1 MKQPSSRRRLAA
13 LPLAVLLAA
22 SLLALPAC
30 GSASGGAG
38 GDASAS
44 VATSGK
50 AASGKAASGKAEKGK
65 AYTFTDDLGRKVTVK
80 SHKRVVA
87 CMGSLADAWQL
98 AGGTLVGASDDA
110 FGHYAVDSS
119 KVSGVGRST
128 SLNLESII
136 ALKPDFVIMTGIA
149 DGKHSTGV
157 SQADMESALK
167 EAGVPVA
174 FFKVTTFD
182 DYKRMMGV
190 FCAITGRDDLYKK
203 NVTKVG
209 EKIKSA
215 VRKYSVASESPS
227 VLVVSAFSKGLVV
240 QDSSGMAG
248 AIVKDLGAVNV
259 ADEHPSLLS
268 DFSLE
273 AAVEANPDYVLV
285 LAASDDTATA
295 QKYYD
300 QVVGSNSA
308 WQGMDAVREGRVTML
323 DAAHFLYKPNAN
335 WAESYVL
342 AGKALNK

>member
-1 MKQPSSRRRLAA
+1 MKQPSSRRRLLA
-13 LPLAVLLAA
+13 LPLAALLAA

-30 GSASGGAG
+30 GSASGAG
-38 GDASAS
+38 NDASAS
-44 VATSGK
+44 SAAFSAAKPGK
-50 AASGKAASGKAEKGK
+50 AKAGKAEKGK

-80 SHKRVVA
+80 RHKRVVA
-87 CMGSLADAWQL
+87 CMGSFADAWQL
-98 AGGTLVGASDDA
+98 AGGTRVGASDDA

-128 SLNLESII
+128 SLNLERII
-136 ALKPDFVIMTGIA
+136 ALKPDFVIMTGIS
-149 DGKHSTGV
+149 DGKHATGV
-157 SQADMESALK
+157 SQADAESALK
-167 EAGVPVA
+167 EAGIPVA

-215 VRKYSVASESPS
+215 VSTYSVKSKSPS
-227 VLVVSAFSKGLVV
+227 VLIVSAFSKGLVV
-240 QDSSGMAG
+240 QNTSGMAG

-259 ADEHPSLLS
+259 ADEPPSLLS
-268 DFSLE
+268 DFSLA

-285 LAASDDTATA
+285 LAASDDTAPA
-295 QKYYD
+295 QQYYD
-300 QVVGSNSA
+300 QVVGSSSA
-308 WQGMDAVREGRVTML
+308 WQGMDAVKEGRVTML
-323 DAAHFLYKPNAN
+323 DAAHFLYKPNAD

>member
-1 MKQPSSRRRLAA
+1 MKQPSSRRRLLA
-13 LPLAVLLAA
+13 LPLAALLAA

-30 GSASGGAG
+30 GSASGAG
-38 GDASAS
+38 NDASAS
-44 VATSGK
+44 SAAFSAAKPGK
-50 AASGKAASGKAEKGK
+50 AKAGKAEKSK

-87 CMGSLADAWQL
+87 CMGSFADAWQL

-136 ALKPDFVIMTGIA
+136 ALKPDFVIMTGIS
-149 DGKHSTGV
+149 DGKHATGV
-157 SQADMESALK
+157 SQADAESALK
-167 EAGVPVA
+167 EAGIPVA
-174 FFKVTTFD
+174 FFKVPTVD

-215 VRKYSVASESPS
+215 VSTYSVKSKSPS
-227 VLVVSAFSKGLVV
+227 VLIVSAFSKGLVV
-240 QDSSGMAG
+240 QNTSGMAG

-308 WQGMDAVREGRVTML
+308 WQGMDAVKEGRVTML
-323 DAAHFLYKPNAN
+323 DAAHFLYKPNAD

>member
-1 MKQPSSRRRLAA
+1 MKQPSSRRRLLA
-13 LPLAVLLAA
+13 LPLAALLAA

-30 GSASGGAG
+30 GSASGGS
-38 GDASAS
+38 GDASTS
-44 VATSGK
+44 VAAPAKAKSGK
-50 AASGKAASGKAEKGK
+50 AGKAEKSK

-87 CMGSLADAWQL
+87 CMGSFADAWQL

-136 ALKPDFVIMTGIA
+136 ALKPDFVIMTGIS
-149 DGKHSTGV
+149 DGKHATGV
-157 SQADMESALK
+157 SQADAESALK
-167 EAGVPVA
+167 EAGIPVA

-215 VRKYSVASESPS
+215 VSTYSVKSKSPS
-227 VLVVSAFSKGLVV
+227 VLIVSAFSKGLVV
-240 QDSSGMAG
+240 QNTSGMAG

-308 WQGMDAVREGRVTML
+308 WQGMDAVKEGRVTML
-323 DAAHFLYKPNAN
+323 DAAHFLYKPNAD

>member
-1 MKQPSSRRRLAA
+1 MKQPSSRRRLLA
-13 LPLAVLLAA
+13 LPLAALLAA

-30 GSASGGAG
+30 GSASGAG
-38 GDASAS
+38 NDASAS
-44 VATSGK
+44 SAAFSAAKPGK
-50 AASGKAASGKAEKGK
+50 AKAGKAEKGK

-87 CMGSLADAWQL
+87 CMGSFADAWQL
-98 AGGTLVGASDDA
+98 AGGTRVGASDDA

-136 ALKPDFVIMTGIA
+136 ALKPDFVIMTGIS
-149 DGKHSTGV
+149 DGKHATGV
-157 SQADMESALK
+157 SQADAESALK
-167 EAGVPVA
+167 EAGIPVA

-215 VRKYSVASESPS
+215 VSTYSVKSKSPS
-227 VLVVSAFSKGLVV
+227 VLIVSAFSKGLVV
-240 QDSSGMAG
+240 QNTSGMAG

-308 WQGMDAVREGRVTML
+308 WQGMDAVKEGRVTML
-323 DAAHFLYKPNAN
+323 DAAHFLYKPNAD

>member
-1 MKQPSSRRRLAA
+1 MMQPSSRRRLLA
-13 LPLAVLLAA
+13 LPLAALLAA

-30 GSASGGAG
+30 GSASGAG
-38 GDASAS
+38 NDASAS
-44 VATSGK
+44 SAASSAAKPGK
-50 AASGKAASGKAEKGK
+50 AKAGEAEKGK

-128 SLNLESII
+128 SLNLESIL
-136 ALKPDFVIMTGIA
+136 ALKPDFVIMTGIS
-149 DGKHSTGV
+149 DGKHATGV
-157 SQADMESALK
+157 SQADAESALK
-167 EAGVPVA
+167 EAGIPVA
-174 FFKVTTFD
+174 FFKVTTFA
-182 DYKRMMGV
+182 DYKRMMGTL
-190 FCAITGRDDLYKK
+190 CAITGRNDLYKK

-209 EKIKSA
+209 EKIKYA
-215 VRKYSVASESPS
+215 VSRYSVASKSPS

-240 QDSSGMAG
+240 QNSSGMAG
-248 AIVKDLGAVNV
+248 AIVRDLGAVNV

-285 LAASDDTATA
+285 LAASDDAATA

-300 QVVGSNSA
+300 QVAGSNSA
-308 WQGMDAVREGRVTML
+308 WQGMDAVKEGRVTML
-323 DAAHFLYKPNAN
+323 DAAHFLYKPNAD
-335 WAESYVL
+335 WAESYAL

>member
-1 MKQPSSRRRLAA
+1 MKQPSSRRRLLA
-13 LPLAVLLAA
+13 LPLAALLAA

-30 GSASGGAG
+30 GSASGGS
-38 GDASAS
+38 GDASTS
-44 VATSGK
+44 VAAPAKAKSGK
-50 AASGKAASGKAEKGK
+50 AGKAEKSK

-87 CMGSLADAWQL
+87 CMGSFADAWQL

-136 ALKPDFVIMTGIA
+136 ALKPDFVIMTGIS
-149 DGKHSTGV
+149 DGKHATGV
-157 SQADMESALK
+157 SQADAESALK
-167 EAGVPVA
+167 EAGIPVA
-174 FFKVTTFD
+174 FFKVTTFA
-182 DYKRMMGV
+182 DYKRMMGT

-215 VRKYSVASESPS
+215 VSRYSVASKSPS

-240 QDSSGMAG
+240 QNSSGMAG

-295 QKYYD
+295 QEYYD
-300 QVVGSNSA
+300 QVAGSNSA
-308 WQGMDAVREGRVTML
+308 WQGMDAVKEGRVTML
-323 DAAHFLYKPNAN
+323 DAAHFLYKPNAD

>member
-1 MKQPSSRRRLAA
+1 MKQPSSRRRLLA
-13 LPLAVLLAA
+13 LPLAALLAA

-30 GSASGGAG
+30 GSASGAG
-38 GDASAS
+38 NDASAS
-44 VATSGK
+44 SATSSAAKPGK
-50 AASGKAASGKAEKGK
+50 VKAGEAEKGK

-128 SLNLESII
+128 SLNLESIL

-157 SQADMESALK
+157 SQADAESALA

-174 FFKVTTFD
+174 FFKVTTFA
-182 DYKRMMGV
+182 DYKRMMGT

-215 VRKYSVASESPS
+215 VSRYSVKSKSPS

-240 QDSSGMAG
+240 QNSSGMAG

-300 QVVGSNSA
+300 QVAGSNSA
-308 WQGMDAVREGRVTML
+308 WQGMDAVKEGRVTML
-323 DAAHFLYKPNAN
+323 DAAHFLYKPNAD

>member
-1 MKQPSSRRRLAA
+1 MKQHSSRRRLLA
-13 LPLAVLLAA
+13 LPLAALLAA
-22 SLLALPAC
+22 SLVSLPAC
-30 GSASGGAG
+30 GSASGGSN
-38 GDASAS
+38 DASTSTAAS
-44 VATSGK
+44 ANAKSGK
-50 AASGKAASGKAEKGK
+50 SGKAEKSK

-87 CMGSLADAWQL
+87 CMGSFADAWQL

-136 ALKPDFVIMTGIA
+136 ALKPDFVIMTGIS
-149 DGKHSTGV
+149 DGKHATGV
-157 SQADMESALK
+157 SQADAESALK
-167 EAGVPVA
+167 EAGIPVA

-215 VRKYSVASESPS
+215 VSTYSVKSKSPS
-227 VLVVSAFSKGLVV
+227 VLIVSAFSKGLVV
-240 QDSSGMAG
+240 QNSSGMAG

-308 WQGMDAVREGRVTML
+308 WQGMDAVKEGRVTML
-323 DAAHFLYKPNAN
+323 DAAHFLYKPNAD

>member
-1 MKQPSSRRRLAA
+1 MKQPSSRRRLLA
-13 LPLAVLLAA
+13 LPLAALLAA

-30 GSASGGAG
+30 GSASGAG
-38 GDASAS
+38 NDASAS
-44 VATSGK
+44 SAAFSAAKPGK
-50 AASGKAASGKAEKGK
+50 AKAGKAEKSK

-87 CMGSLADAWQL
+87 CMGSFADAWQL

-136 ALKPDFVIMTGIA
+136 ALKPDFVIMTGIS
-149 DGKHSTGV
+149 DGKHATGV
-157 SQADMESALK
+157 SQADAESALK
-167 EAGVPVA
+167 EAGIPVA
-174 FFKVTTFD
+174 FFKVTTFA
-182 DYKRMMGV
+182 DYKRMMGT

-215 VRKYSVASESPS
+215 VSTYSVKSKSPS
-227 VLVVSAFSKGLVV
+227 VLIVSAFSKGLVV
-240 QDSSGMAG
+240 QNSSGMAG
-248 AIVKDLGAVNV
+248 AIVRDLGAVNV

-300 QVVGSNSA
+300 QVAGSNSA
-308 WQGMDAVREGRVTML
+308 WQGMDAVKEGRVTML
-323 DAAHFLYKPNAN
+323 DAAHFLYKPNAD

>member
-1 MKQPSSRRRLAA
+1 MMQPSSRRRLLA
-13 LPLAVLLAA
+13 LPLAALLAA

-30 GSASGGAG
+30 GSASGAG
-38 GDASAS
+38 NDASAS
-44 VATSGK
+44 SAASSAAKPGK
-50 AASGKAASGKAEKGK
+50 AKAGEAEKGK

-87 CMGSLADAWQL
+87 CMGSFADAWQL

-136 ALKPDFVIMTGIA
+136 ALKPDFVIMTGIS
-149 DGKHSTGV
+149 DGKHATGV
-157 SQADMESALK
+157 SQADAESALK
-167 EAGVPVA
+167 EAGIPVA

-215 VRKYSVASESPS
+215 VSTYSVKSKSPS
-227 VLVVSAFSKGLVV
+227 VLIVSAFSKGLVV
-240 QDSSGMAG
+240 QNSSGMAG

-308 WQGMDAVREGRVTML
+308 WQGMDAVKEGRVTML
-323 DAAHFLYKPNAN
+323 DAAHFLYKPNAD

>member
-1 MKQPSSRRRLAA
+1 MKQPSSRRRLLA
-13 LPLAVLLAA
+13 LPLAALLAA

-30 GSASGGAG
+30 GSASGAG
-38 GDASAS
+38 NDASAS
-44 VATSGK
+44 SAASSAAKPGK
-50 AASGKAASGKAEKGK
+50 AKAGKAEKSK

-87 CMGSLADAWQL
+87 CMGSFADAWQL
-98 AGGTLVGASDDA
+98 AGGTLDGASDDA

-136 ALKPDFVIMTGIA
+136 ALKPDFVIMTGIS
-149 DGKHSTGV
+149 DGKHATGV
-157 SQADMESALK
+157 SQADAESALK
-167 EAGVPVA
+167 EAGIPVA

-215 VRKYSVASESPS
+215 VSTYSVKSKSPS
-227 VLVVSAFSKGLVV
+227 VLIVSAFSKGLVV
-240 QDSSGMAG
+240 QNTSGMAG

-308 WQGMDAVREGRVTML
+308 WQGMDAVKEGRVTML
-323 DAAHFLYKPNAN
+323 DAAHFLYKPNAD

>member
-1 MKQPSSRRRLAA
+1 MKQPSSRRRLLA
-13 LPLAVLLAA
+13 LPLAALLAA

-30 GSASGGAG
+30 GSASGGS
-38 GDASAS
+38 GDASTS
-44 VATSGK
+44 VAAPAKAKSGK
-50 AASGKAASGKAEKGK
+50 AGKAEKSK

-87 CMGSLADAWQL
+87 CMGSFADAWQL

-136 ALKPDFVIMTGIA
+136 ALKPDFVIMTGIS
-149 DGKHSTGV
+149 DGKHATGV
-157 SQADMESALK
+157 SQADAESALK
-167 EAGVPVA
+167 EAGIPVA
-174 FFKVTTFD
+174 FFKVTTFA
-182 DYKRMMGV
+182 DYKRMMGT

-215 VRKYSVASESPS
+215 VSTYSVKSKSPS
-227 VLVVSAFSKGLVV
+227 VLIVSAFSKGLVV
-240 QDSSGMAG
+240 QNSSGMAG
-248 AIVKDLGAVNV
+248 AIVRDLGAVNV

-300 QVVGSNSA
+300 QVAGSNSA
-308 WQGMDAVREGRVTML
+308 WQGMDAVKEGRVTML
-323 DAAHFLYKPNAN
+323 DAAHFLYKPNAD

>member
-1 MKQPSSRRRLAA
+1 MKQPSPRRRLLA
-13 LPLAVLLAA
+13 LPLAALLAA

-30 GSASGGAG
+30 GSASGAG
-38 GDASAS
+38 NDASAS
-44 VATSGK
+44 SAASSAAKPGK
-50 AASGKAASGKAEKGK
+50 AKAGEAEKGK

-128 SLNLESII
+128 SLNLESIL

-157 SQADMESALK
+157 SQADAKSALT

-174 FFKVTTFD
+174 FFKVTTFA
-182 DYKRMMGV
+182 DYKRMMGTL
-190 FCAITGRDDLYKK
+190 CAITGRNDLYKK

-215 VRKYSVASESPS
+215 VSRYSVASKSPS

-240 QDSSGMAG
+240 QNSSGMAG

-300 QVVGSNSA
+300 QVAGSNSA
-308 WQGMDAVREGRVTML
+308 WQGMDAVKEGRVTML
-323 DAAHFLYKPNAN
+323 DAAHFLYKPNAD

>member
-1 MKQPSSRRRLAA
+1 MKQPSSRRRLLA
-13 LPLAVLLAA
+13 LPLAALLAA

-30 GSASGGAG
+30 GSASGAG
-38 GDASAS
+38 NDASAS
-44 VATSGK
+44 SAAFSAAKPGK
-50 AASGKAASGKAEKGK
+50 AKAGKAEKSK

-87 CMGSLADAWQL
+87 CMGSFADAWQL

-136 ALKPDFVIMTGIA
+136 ALKPDFVIMTGIS
-149 DGKHSTGV
+149 DGKHATGV
-157 SQADMESALK
+157 SQADAESALK

-174 FFKVTTFD
+174 FFKVTTFA
-182 DYKRMMGV
+182 DYKRMMGT

-215 VRKYSVASESPS
+215 VSRYSVASKSPS

-240 QDSSGMAG
+240 QNSSGMAG

-300 QVVGSNSA
+300 QVAGSNSA
-308 WQGMDAVREGRVTML
+308 WQGMDAVKEGRVTML
-323 DAAHFLYKPNAN
+323 DAAHFLYKPNAD

>member
-1 MKQPSSRRRLAA
+1 MKQPSSRRRLLA
-13 LPLAVLLAA
+13 LPLAALLAA

-30 GSASGGAG
+30 GSASGAG
-38 GDASAS
+38 NDASAS
-44 VATSGK
+44 SAASSAAKPGK
-50 AASGKAASGKAEKGK
+50 AKAGKAEKGK

-110 FGHYAVDSS
+110 FGHYPVDSS

-128 SLNLESII
+128 SLNLESIL

-157 SQADMESALK
+157 SQADAKSALT

-174 FFKVTTFD
+174 FFKVTTFA
-182 DYKRMMGV
+182 DYKRMMGTL
-190 FCAITGRDDLYKK
+190 CAITGRNDLYKK

-215 VRKYSVASESPS
+215 VSRYSVASKSPS

-240 QDSSGMAG
+240 QNSSGMAG

-285 LAASDDTATA
+285 LAASDDAATA

-300 QVVGSNSA
+300 QVAGSNSA
-308 WQGMDAVREGRVTML
+308 WQGMDAVKEGRVTML
-323 DAAHFLYKPNAN
+323 DAAHFLYKPNAD

>member
-1 MKQPSSRRRLAA
+1 MMQPSSRRRLLA
-13 LPLAVLLAA
+13 LPLAALLAA

-30 GSASGGAG
+30 GSASGAG
-38 GDASAS
+38 NDASAS
-44 VATSGK
+44 SAASSAAKPGK
-50 AASGKAASGKAEKGK
+50 AKAGKAEKSK

-128 SLNLESII
+128 SLNLESIL
-136 ALKPDFVIMTGIA
+136 ALKPDFVIMTGIS
-149 DGKHSTGV
+149 DGKHATGV
-157 SQADMESALK
+157 SQADAESALK
-167 EAGVPVA
+167 EAGIPVA
-174 FFKVTTFD
+174 FFKVTTFA
-182 DYKRMMGV
+182 DYKRMMGTL
-190 FCAITGRDDLYKK
+190 CAITGRNDLYKK

-215 VRKYSVASESPS
+215 VSRYSVASKSPS

-240 QDSSGMAG
+240 QNSSGMAG
-248 AIVKDLGAVNV
+248 AIVRDLGAVNV

-285 LAASDDTATA
+285 LAASDDAATA

-300 QVVGSNSA
+300 QVAGSNSA
-308 WQGMDAVREGRVTML
+308 WQGMDAVKEGRVTML
-323 DAAHFLYKPNAN
+323 DAAHFLYKPNAD

>member
-1 MKQPSSRRRLAA
+1 MKQPSSRRRLLA
-13 LPLAVLLAA
+13 LPLAALLAA
-22 SLLALPAC
+22 SLVALPAC
-30 GSASGGAG
+30 GSASGGS
-38 GDASAS
+38 GDASTS
-44 VATSGK
+44 VAAPAKAKSGK
-50 AASGKAASGKAEKGK
+50 AGKAEKSK

-87 CMGSLADAWQL
+87 CMGSFADAWQL

-136 ALKPDFVIMTGIA
+136 ALKPDFVIMTGIS
-149 DGKHSTGV
+149 DGKHATGV
-157 SQADMESALK
+157 SQADAESALK

-174 FFKVTTFD
+174 FFKVTTFA
-182 DYKRMMGV
+182 DYKRMMGT

-215 VRKYSVASESPS
+215 VSTYSVKSKSPS
-227 VLVVSAFSKGLVV
+227 VLIVSAFSKGLVV
-240 QDSSGMAG
+240 QNTSGMAG
-248 AIVKDLGAVNV
+248 AIVRDLGAVNV

-308 WQGMDAVREGRVTML
+308 WQGMDAVKEGRVTML
-323 DAAHFLYKPNAN
+323 DAAHFLYKPNAD

>member
-1 MKQPSSRRRLAA
+1 MKQPSSRRRLLA
-13 LPLAVLLAA
+13 LPLAALLAA

-30 GSASGGAG
+30 GSASGAG
-38 GDASAS
+38 NDASAS
-44 VATSGK
+44 SAASNAAKPGK
-50 AASGKAASGKAEKGK
+50 AKAGEAEKGK

-128 SLNLESII
+128 SLNLESIL

-157 SQADMESALK
+157 SQADAKSALA

-174 FFKVTTFD
+174 FFKVTTFA
-182 DYKRMMGV
+182 DYKRMMGTL
-190 FCAITGRDDLYKK
+190 CAITGRNDLYKK

-215 VRKYSVASESPS
+215 VSRYSVASKSPS

-240 QDSSGMAG
+240 QNSSGMAG
-248 AIVKDLGAVNV
+248 AIVRDLGAVNV

-285 LAASDDTATA
+285 FAASDDTATA

-300 QVVGSNSA
+300 QVAGSNSA
-308 WQGMDAVREGRVTML
+308 WQGMDAVKEGRVTML
-323 DAAHFLYKPNAN
+323 DAAHFLYKPNAD

>member
-1 MKQPSSRRRLAA
+1 MKQPSSRRRLLA
-13 LPLAVLLAA
+13 LPLAALLAA

-30 GSASGGAG
+30 GSASGAG
-38 GDASAS
+38 NDASAS
-44 VATSGK
+44 SATSSAAKPGK
-50 AASGKAASGKAEKGK
+50 VKAGEAEKGK

-87 CMGSLADAWQL
+87 CMGSFADAWQL

-136 ALKPDFVIMTGIA
+136 ALKPDFVIMTGIS
-149 DGKHSTGV
+149 DGKHATGV
-157 SQADMESALK
+157 SQADAESALK
-167 EAGVPVA
+167 EAGIPVA

-215 VRKYSVASESPS
+215 VSTYSVKSKSPS
-227 VLVVSAFSKGLVV
+227 VLIVSAFSKGLVV
-240 QDSSGMAG
+240 QNSSGMAG
-248 AIVKDLGAVNV
+248 AIVRDLGAVNV

-273 AAVEANPDYVLV
+273 AAVEANPDYVIV

-300 QVVGSNSA
+300 QVAGSNSA
-308 WQGMDAVREGRVTML
+308 WQGMDAVKEGRVTML
-323 DAAHFLYKPNAN
+323 DAAHFLYKPNAD

>member
-1 MKQPSSRRRLAA
+1 MKQHSSRRRLLALSLAA
-13 LPLAVLLAA
+13 LLAA
-22 SLLALPAC
+22 SLVTLPAC
-30 GSASGGAG
+30 GSASGGSS
-38 GDASAS
+38 DASTSTAAS
-44 VATSGK
+44 ANAKSGK
-50 AASGKAASGKAEKGK
+50 SGKAEKNK

-128 SLNLESII
+128 SLNLESIL
-136 ALKPDFVIMTGIA
+136 ALKPDFVIMTGIS
-149 DGKHSTGV
+149 DGKHATGV
-157 SQADMESALK
+157 SQADAESALK
-167 EAGVPVA
+167 EAGIPVA

-182 DYKRMMGV
+182 DYKRMMGTL
-190 FCAITGRDDLYKK
+190 CAITGRNDLYKK

-215 VRKYSVASESPS
+215 VSRYSVASKSPS

-240 QDSSGMAG
+240 QNSSGMAG
-248 AIVKDLGAVNV
+248 AIVRDLGAVNV

-285 LAASDDTATA
+285 LAASDDAATA

-300 QVVGSNSA
+300 QVAGSNSA
-308 WQGMDAVREGRVTML
+308 WQGMDAVKEGRVTML
-323 DAAHFLYKPNAN
+323 DAAHFLYKPNAD

>member
-1 MKQPSSRRRLAA
+1 MKQPSSRRRLLA
-13 LPLAVLLAA
+13 LPLAALLAA

-30 GSASGGAG
+30 GSASGAG
-38 GDASAS
+38 NDASAS
-44 VATSGK
+44 SAAFSAAKPGK
-50 AASGKAASGKAEKGK
+50 AKAGKAEKGK

-87 CMGSLADAWQL
+87 CMGSFADAWQL

-136 ALKPDFVIMTGIA
+136 ALKPDFVIMTGIS
-149 DGKHSTGV
+149 DGKHATGV
-157 SQADMESALK
+157 SQADAESALK
-167 EAGVPVA
+167 EAGIPVA

-215 VRKYSVASESPS
+215 VSTYSVKSKSPS
-227 VLVVSAFSKGLVV
+227 VLIVSAFSKGLVV
-240 QDSSGMAG
+240 QNSSGMAG
-248 AIVKDLGAVNV
+248 AIVRDLGAVNV

-308 WQGMDAVREGRVTML
+308 WQGMDAVKEGRVTML
-323 DAAHFLYKPNAN
+323 DAAHFLYKPNAD

>member
-1 MKQPSSRRRLAA
+1 MKQPSSRRRLLA
-13 LPLAVLLAA
+13 LPLAALLAA

-30 GSASGGAG
+30 GSASGAG
-38 GDASAS
+38 NDASAS
-44 VATSGK
+44 SAAFSAAKPGK
-50 AASGKAASGKAEKGK
+50 AKAGKAEKSK

-87 CMGSLADAWQL
+87 CMGSFADAWQL

-136 ALKPDFVIMTGIA
+136 ALKPDFVIMTGIS
-149 DGKHSTGV
+149 DGKHATGV
-157 SQADMESALK
+157 SQADAESALK
-167 EAGVPVA
+167 EAGIPVA
-174 FFKVTTFD
+174 FFKVTTFA
-182 DYKRMMGV
+182 DYKRMMGTL
-190 FCAITGRDDLYKK
+190 CAITGRNDLYKK

-215 VRKYSVASESPS
+215 VSTYSVKSKSPS
-227 VLVVSAFSKGLVV
+227 VLIVSAFSKGLVV
-240 QDSSGMAG
+240 QNSSGMAG
-248 AIVKDLGAVNV
+248 AIVRDLGAVNV

-308 WQGMDAVREGRVTML
+308 WQGMDVVKEGRVTML
-323 DAAHFLYKPNAN
+323 DAAHFLYKPNAD

>member
-1 MKQPSSRRRLAA
+1 MKQPSSRRRLLA
-13 LPLAVLLAA
+13 LPLAALLAA

-30 GSASGGAG
+30 GSASGAG
-38 GDASAS
+38 NDASAS
-44 VATSGK
+44 SAAFSAAKPGK
-50 AASGKAASGKAEKGK
+50 AKAGKAEKSK

-136 ALKPDFVIMTGIA
+136 ALKPDFVIMTGIS
-149 DGKHSTGV
+149 DGKHATGV
-157 SQADMESALK
+157 SQADAESALK
-167 EAGVPVA
+167 EAGIPVA

-215 VRKYSVASESPS
+215 VSTYSVKSKSPS
-227 VLVVSAFSKGLVV
+227 VLIVSAFSKGLVV
-240 QDSSGMAG
+240 QNTSGMAG
-248 AIVKDLGAVNV
+248 AIVRDLGAVNV

-308 WQGMDAVREGRVTML
+308 WQGMDVVKEGRVTML
-323 DAAHFLYKPNAN
+323 DAAHFLYKPNAD

>member
-1 MKQPSSRRRLAA
+1 MKQPPSRRRLLA
-13 LPLAVLLAA
+13 LPLAALLAA
-22 SLLALPAC
+22 SLLVLPAC
-30 GSASGGAG
+30 GSASGVSN
-38 GDASAS
+38 DASAS
-44 VATSGK
+44 SAASANAKSGK
-50 AASGKAASGKAEKGK
+50 AGEAEKGK

-136 ALKPDFVIMTGIA
+136 ALKPDFVIMTGIS
-149 DGKHSTGV
+149 DGKHTTGV
-157 SQADMESALK
+157 SQADAESALK
-167 EAGVPVA
+167 EAGIPVA

-190 FCAITGRDDLYKK
+190 FCAITGRDDLYKE

-215 VRKYSVASESPS
+215 VSTYSVKSKSPS
-227 VLVVSAFSKGLVV
+227 VLIVSAFSKGLVV
-240 QDSSGMAG
+240 QNSSGMAG

-308 WQGMDAVREGRVTML
+308 WQGMDAVKEGRVTML
-323 DAAHFLYKPNAN
+323 DAAHFLYKPNAD

>member
-1 MKQPSSRRRLAA
+1 MKQPSSRRRLLA
-13 LPLAVLLAA
+13 LPLAALLAA

-30 GSASGGAG
+30 GSASGAG
-38 GDASAS
+38 NDASAS
-44 VATSGK
+44 SAAFSAAKPGK
-50 AASGKAASGKAEKGK
+50 AKAGKAEKSK

-87 CMGSLADAWQL
+87 CMGSFADAWQL

-136 ALKPDFVIMTGIA
+136 ALKPDFVIMTGIS
-149 DGKHSTGV
+149 DGKHATGV
-157 SQADMESALK
+157 SQADAESALK

-174 FFKVTTFD
+174 FFKVTTFA
-182 DYKRMMGV
+182 DYKRMMGT

-215 VRKYSVASESPS
+215 VSRYSVASKSPS

-240 QDSSGMAG
+240 QNSSGMAG

-300 QVVGSNSA
+300 QVAGSNSA
-308 WQGMDAVREGRVTML
+308 WQGMDAVKEGRVTML
-323 DAAHFLYKPNAN
+323 DAARFLYKPNAD

>member
-1 MKQPSSRRRLAA
+1 MKQPSSRRRLLA
-13 LPLAVLLAA
+13 LPLAALLAA

-30 GSASGGAG
+30 GSASGAG
-38 GDASAS
+38 NDASAS
-44 VATSGK
+44 SAAFSAAKPGK
-50 AASGKAASGKAEKGK
+50 AKAGKAEKSK

-87 CMGSLADAWQL
+87 CMGSFADAWQL

-136 ALKPDFVIMTGIA
+136 ALKPDFVIMTGIS
-149 DGKHSTGV
+149 DGKHATGV
-157 SQADMESALK
+157 SQADAESALK

-215 VRKYSVASESPS
+215 VSTYSVKSKSPS
-227 VLVVSAFSKGLVV
+227 VLIVSAFSKGLVV
-240 QDSSGMAG
+240 QNTSGMAG

-308 WQGMDAVREGRVTML
+308 WQGMDAVKEGRVTML
-323 DAAHFLYKPNAN
+323 DAAHFLYKPNAD

-342 AGKALNK
+342 AGKVLNK

>member
-1 MKQPSSRRRLAA
+1 MKQHSSRRRLLALSLAA
-13 LPLAVLLAA
+13 LLAA
-22 SLLALPAC
+22 SLVALPAC
-30 GSASGGAG
+30 GSASGGSS
-38 GDASAS
+38 DASTSTAAS
-44 VATSGK
+44 ANAKSGK
-50 AASGKAASGKAEKGK
+50 SGKAEKNK

-87 CMGSLADAWQL
+87 CMGSFADAWQL

-136 ALKPDFVIMTGIA
+136 ALKPDFVIMTGIS
-149 DGKHSTGV
+149 DGKHATGV
-157 SQADMESALK
+157 SQADAESALK
-167 EAGVPVA
+167 EAGIPVA

-215 VRKYSVASESPS
+215 VSTYSVKGKSPS
-227 VLVVSAFSKGLVV
+227 VLIVSAFSKGLVV
-240 QDSSGMAG
+240 QNSSGMAG
-248 AIVKDLGAVNV
+248 AIVKDLGVVNV

-273 AAVEANPDYVLV
+273 AAVEANPDYVIV

-300 QVVGSNSA
+300 QVAGSNSA
-308 WQGMDAVREGRVTML
+308 WQGMDAVKEGRVTML

>member
-1 MKQPSSRRRLAA
+1 MKQPSSRRRLLA
-13 LPLAVLLAA
+13 LPLAALLAA

-30 GSASGGAG
+30 GSASGAG
-38 GDASAS
+38 NDASAS
-44 VATSGK
+44 SAAFSAAKPGK
-50 AASGKAASGKAEKGK
+50 AKAGKAEKGK

-87 CMGSLADAWQL
+87 CMGSFADAWQL

-136 ALKPDFVIMTGIA
+136 ALKPDFVIMTGIS
-149 DGKHSTGV
+149 DGKHATGV
-157 SQADMESALK
+157 SQADAESALK

-190 FCAITGRDDLYKK
+190 FCAITGRNDLYKK

-215 VRKYSVASESPS
+215 VSTYSVKSKSPS
-227 VLVVSAFSKGLVV
+227 VLIVSAFSKGLVV
-240 QDSSGMAG
+240 QNSSGMAG
-248 AIVKDLGAVNV
+248 AIVRDLGAVNV

-308 WQGMDAVREGRVTML
+308 WQGMDAVKEGRVTML
-323 DAAHFLYKPNAN
+323 DAAHFLYKPNAD

>member
-1 MKQPSSRRRLAA
+1 MKQPSSRRRLLA
-13 LPLAVLLAA
+13 LPLAALLAA

-30 GSASGGAG
+30 GSASGGS
-38 GDASAS
+38 GDASTS
-44 VATSGK
+44 VAAPAKAKSGK
-50 AASGKAASGKAEKGK
+50 AGKAEKSK

-87 CMGSLADAWQL
+87 CMGSFADAWQL

-136 ALKPDFVIMTGIA
+136 ALKPDFVIMTGIS
-149 DGKHSTGV
+149 DGKHATGV
-157 SQADMESALK
+157 SQADVESALK

-174 FFKVTTFD
+174 FFKVTTFA
-182 DYKRMMGV
+182 DYKRMMGT

-215 VRKYSVASESPS
+215 VSRYSVASKSPS

-240 QDSSGMAG
+240 QNSSGMAG

-300 QVVGSNSA
+300 QVAGSNSA
-308 WQGMDAVREGRVTML
+308 WQGMDAVKEGRVTML
-323 DAAHFLYKPNAN
+323 DAAHFLYKPNAD

>member
-1 MKQPSSRRRLAA
+1 MKQPSSRRRLLA
-13 LPLAVLLAA
+13 LPLAALLAA

-30 GSASGGAG
+30 GSASGAG
-38 GDASAS
+38 NDASAS
-44 VATSGK
+44 SAASSAAKPGK
-50 AASGKAASGKAEKGK
+50 AKAGKAEKSK

-87 CMGSLADAWQL
+87 CMGSFADAWQL

-136 ALKPDFVIMTGIA
+136 ALKPDFVIMTGIS
-149 DGKHSTGV
+149 DGKHATGV
-157 SQADMESALK
+157 SQADAESALK

-215 VRKYSVASESPS
+215 VSTYSVKSKSPS
-227 VLVVSAFSKGLVV
+227 VLIVSAFSKGLVV
-240 QDSSGMAG
+240 QNTSGMAG

-308 WQGMDAVREGRVTML
+308 WQGMDAVKEGRVTML
-323 DAAHFLYKPNAN
+323 DAAHFLYKPNAD

>member
-1 MKQPSSRRRLAA
+1 MKQPSSRRRLLA
-13 LPLAVLLAA
+13 LPLAALLAA

-30 GSASGGAG
+30 GSASGAG
-38 GDASAS
+38 NDASAS
-44 VATSGK
+44 SAASSAAKPGK
-50 AASGKAASGKAEKGK
+50 AKAGKAEKGK

-87 CMGSLADAWQL
+87 CMGSFADAWQL

-136 ALKPDFVIMTGIA
+136 ALKPDFVIMTGIS
-149 DGKHSTGV
+149 DGKHATGV
-157 SQADMESALK
+157 SQADAESALK
-167 EAGVPVA
+167 EAGIPVA

-215 VRKYSVASESPS
+215 VSTYSVKSKSPS
-227 VLVVSAFSKGLVV
+227 VLIVSAFSKGLVV
-240 QDSSGMAG
+240 QNTSGMAG

-308 WQGMDAVREGRVTML
+308 WQGMDAVKEGRVTML
-323 DAAHFLYKPNAN
+323 DAAHFLYKPNAD

>member
-1 MKQPSSRRRLAA
+1 MKQPSSRRRLLA
-13 LPLAVLLAA
+13 LPLAALLAA

-30 GSASGGAG
+30 GSASGGS
-38 GDASAS
+38 GDASTS
-44 VATSGK
+44 VAAPAKAKSGK
-50 AASGKAASGKAEKGK
+50 AGKAEKSK

-87 CMGSLADAWQL
+87 CMGSFADAWQL

-136 ALKPDFVIMTGIA
+136 ALKPDFVIMTGIS
-149 DGKHSTGV
+149 DGKHATGV
-157 SQADMESALK
+157 SQADAESALK

-174 FFKVTTFD
+174 FFKVTTFA
-182 DYKRMMGV
+182 DYKRMMGT

-215 VRKYSVASESPS
+215 VSRYSVASKSPS

-240 QDSSGMAG
+240 QNSSGMAG

-300 QVVGSNSA
+300 QVAGSNSA
-308 WQGMDAVREGRVTML
+308 WQGMDAVKEGRVTML
-323 DAAHFLYKPNAN
+323 DAAHFLYKPNAD

>member
-1 MKQPSSRRRLAA
+1 MKQPSSRRRLLA
-13 LPLAVLLAA
+13 LPLAALLAA

-30 GSASGGAG
+30 GSASGAG
-38 GDASAS
+38 NDASAS
-44 VATSGK
+44 SAAFSAAKPGK
-50 AASGKAASGKAEKGK
+50 AKAGKAEKGK

-87 CMGSLADAWQL
+87 CMGSFADAWQL

-136 ALKPDFVIMTGIA
+136 ALKPDFVIMTGIS
-149 DGKHSTGV
+149 DGKHATGV
-157 SQADMESALK
+157 SQADAESALK
-167 EAGVPVA
+167 EAGIPVA

-215 VRKYSVASESPS
+215 VSRYSVASKSPS

-240 QDSSGMAG
+240 QNSSGMAG

-300 QVVGSNSA
+300 QVAGSNSA
-308 WQGMDAVREGRVTML
+308 WQGMDAVKEGRVTML
-323 DAAHFLYKPNAN
+323 DAAHFLYKPNAD